1 MITSA
6 ASERKSRRSST
17 GIAAIA
23 AKKIIT
29 VRTCIPG
36 SRLANPLIVCERL
49 PPLDFSRYNEP
60 WLLCIM
66 RAYGVFFFFFFL
78 FFYFSIF
85 PDSRLAR
92 SGKKKKTLESFTIC
106 TMYSYEVRTYVR
118 RILRKIHVCTLIVPN
133 HTNTLCHRLT
143 FFQSSNSTQGEKWP
157 LVHLYHRLLSCHTPP
172 IRNQPSPYPILPYTL
187 HYSVNIQLT
196 SPHPHIPTILTYH
209 FAPLPSLQQIEISI
223 PRPLLHLLH
232 LPLIPLPYPP
242 PPPPPPSSPPPP
254 PPPRN
259 RRHNYNI
266 YTPD

>member
-1 MITSA
+1 
-6 ASERKSRRSST
+6 
-17 GIAAIA
+17 
-23 AKKIIT
+23 
-29 VRTCIPG
+29 
-36 SRLANPLIVCERL
+36 
-49 PPLDFSRYNEP
+49 
-60 WLLCIM
+60 
-66 RAYGVFFFFFFL
+66 
-78 FFYFSIF
+78 
-85 PDSRLAR
+85 
-92 SGKKKKTLESFTIC
+92 
-106 TMYSYEVRTYVR
+106 MYSYEVRTYVR

-254 PPPRN
+254 PPLEIVVITTTYIHRTNSLNRN
-259 RRHNYNI
+259 LAIPFHLRVCACMCVCEAAFR
-266 YTPD
+266 